1 MQLHGNIRGDDTAT
15 RELTGRFPLTLWGI
29 MTVVSAGLL
38 GVVVSQKQVG
48 EWTPVSLP
56 PLHWVSLILGL
67 APLMGAQLMLG
78 GPHAALRVQA
88 WLRARSRS
96 LLVVVVSISALFLI
110 SGLLVGR
117 FDPYATVIFVSGTFV
132 ALGTLNAIE
141 KGRRGLTWADAAIW
155 LLLWIPFDLRWNY
168 DVWFGVAGF
177 GYAWWCSA
185 ITVLAVLGWSGARD
199 LPGFGYRLVPKWRDL
214 AIALIA
220 FVILAAIGIPIGLA
234 VGFLSFPPRTVISL
248 GAVLGA
254 VINSFFF
261 TAIPEELFFRGLLLH
276 GLDQMYR
283 RHRLNLLL
291 SSLAF
296 GLMHWNNSTGLE
308 AQIAHVSLAT
318 LMGVLAGWTYRRS
331 GNKLI
336 SPVLFH
342 VFVGITFHIME
353 L

>member
-1 MQLHGNIRGDDTAT
+1 MRLNKKIGEDDTAP
-15 RELTGRFPLTLWGI
+15 RELTGRFPLILWGL

-56 PLHWVSLILGL
+56 SLHWVSLILGL
-67 APLMGAQLMLG
+67 APLMGAQLTLG
-78 GPHAALRVQA
+78 GPQAALRVQA
-88 WLRARSRS
+88 WIRVYSRS
-96 LLVVVVSISALFLI
+96 LLIVVTSISALFLI
-110 SGLLVGR
+110 SGLLIGG
-117 FDPYATVIFVSGTFV
+117 FDPYATAIFVSGASV

-168 DVWFGVAGF
+168 DVWFGVPGF
-177 GYAWWCSA
+177 GYAWWGSA
-185 ITVLAVLGWSGARD
+185 ITVLAVLGWYGVRD
-199 LPGFGYRLVPKWRDL
+199 LPDFGFRLVPKWRDL

-220 FVILAAIGIPIGLA
+220 FVILAAIGIPIGIA
-234 VGFLSFPPRTVISL
+234 VDFLRLPPTTVISL

-254 VINSFFF
+254 FINSFFF

-276 GLDQMYR
+276 GLDQMYKR
-283 RHRLNLLL
+283 PRLNLLL

-296 GLMHWNNSTGLE
+296 GLMHWNNSTGLG

-318 LMGVLAGWTYRRS
+318 LMGVFAGWSYRRS

-342 VFVGITFHIME
+342 VFVGVSFHMME
-353 L
+353 M